1 MANED
6 AKLTLRSALAEVC
19 EALGNI
25 ILLAPSEQ
33 RDELCTFVVSEVALM
48 SDFIRRQQE
57 STQHQ
62 RPA

>member
-6 AKLTLRSALAEVC
+6 AKLPLRSVLAEVC

-33 RDELCTFVVSEVALM
+33 RDEL
-48 SDFIRRQQE
+48 
-57 STQHQ
+57 
-62 RPA
+62 

>member
-6 AKLTLRSALAEVC
+6 AKLNLHSVLAEVC
-19 EALGNI
+19 EALVNI

-48 SDFIRRQQE
+48 ADFIRRQQG
-57 STQHQ
+57 STQH
-62 RPA
+62 